1 MKGSSCCLGSVEE
14 SDQALLVS
22 AAHGL
27 ELNAVLIDLEC
38 RHGLNSSGLSS
49 ASVGV
54 DIDLH
59 QLELRVSRHMALIN
73 GTNHSAGRAPGSC
86 KVNDEWLATIGSCLD
101 GRFEGSLVGKVQ
113 FSVIIS
119 HCFESLFLVFD
130 FDYNSQSEIRLN
142 RFSDQGKSCWIGPY
156 EDQKK

>member
-14 SDQALLVS
+14 SNEALLVS

-27 ELNAVLIDLEC
+27 ELYAVLIDLEC

-73 GTNHSAGRAPGSC
+73 GTNHSAGRAPSSC
-86 KVNDEWLATIGSCLD
+86 KVNDEWLATIGSRLD
-101 GRFEGSLVGKVQ
+101 GRFEGGLVGKVQ

-119 HCFESLFLVFD
+119 HCLRVCFLAAAC
-130 FDYNSQSEIRLN
+130 R
-142 RFSDQGKSCWIGPY
+142 P
-156 EDQKK
+156 

>member
-14 SDQALLVS
+14 SNEALLVS

-86 KVNDEWLATIGSCLD
+86 KVNDERLATIGSRLD
-101 GRFEGSLVGKVQ
+101 GRLEGSLVGKVQ
-113 FSVIIS
+113 FSQGPSKLQFSQVPPQPRRELASLSDKANCCLRRPAIS
-119 HCFESLFLVFD
+119 
-130 FDYNSQSEIRLN
+130 
-142 RFSDQGKSCWIGPY
+142 
-156 EDQKK
+156 